1 MKRKMVFVAAVAL
14 LLSVAGFATWAALNA
29 SATARNVI
37 TMGTV
42 SISLRDEIQKSG
54 SEDEWEAF
62 PENVEIMPG
71 SRVDKRV
78 WVKNVGENDCYVR
91 VKLLMDIFPR
101 EGNEDKINPDDV
113 TIQIEDGQD
122 WTADSD
128 GYVRFNQIL
137 KPGERVPLYCTVM
150 FDAKGMAN
158 EYLGAKFKAKNLAE
172 AVQAQNNVYDPE
184 NGSVLDVQGWPATT
198 NNDPQT

>member
-62 PENVEIMPG
+62 PENVDILPG
-71 SRVDKRV
+71 STVDKRV

-91 VKLLMDIFPR
+91 VKLLMDIIPR
-101 EGNEDKINPDDV
+101 EGQEDKINPDDV
-113 TIQIEDGQD
+113 TIEIADGQD
-122 WTADSD
+122 WTEDGD

-137 KPGERVPLYCTVM
+137 QPGEEVPLYCAVL
-150 FDAKGMAN
+150 FDAKGMSN

-172 AVQAQNNVYDPE
+172 AVQAQNNVYDPAS
-184 NGSVLDVQGWPATT
+184 GTVLDVKGWPATI